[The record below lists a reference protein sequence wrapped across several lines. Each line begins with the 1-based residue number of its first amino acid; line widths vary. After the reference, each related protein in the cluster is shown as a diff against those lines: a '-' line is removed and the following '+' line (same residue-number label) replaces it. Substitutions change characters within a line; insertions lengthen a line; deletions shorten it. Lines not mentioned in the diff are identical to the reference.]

1 MRYAGRDRLP
11 SWSTNVRRL
20 ASWVLLGALGAV
32 AAWLVLRR
40 QDSFGPGL
48 RADSATYLSL
58 AAMLLD
64 GEGLTPIYD
73 RNERYPPM
81 FSLVVAFGGLFGA
94 DLFRV
99 ASLVNALAFVATGIL
114 IAGWLRRR
122 EAPLWL
128 AAGAV
133 LASALCLPLA
143 NVAAYLL
150 SEAVF
155 VALVLLSLSVLDRY
169 VRQDGQRRR
178 ACLLYLAAAVAALCC
193 LTRYMGVT
201 VVLCG
206 SVVLL
211 FGDQSPLRVR
221 AGRVL
226 CYALIALAPVL
237 GWLARNQ
244 ILHGAAF
251 GDGYPQRFSAV
262 TSVDT
267 GLTQI
272 LHVTVGPAAFEWLQS
287 QWAEVL
293 LSATVDRPTW
303 TTAALKAAVL
313 LFGVVAAVV
322 ALVLKRRPTDWRCF
336 AVPSCFAFVYAA
348 ALAAMM
354 PLHHL
359 DAEDRY
365 FAPLQAIALLLGGLL
380 INAFVGGRRSVSW
393 RRRVISGA
401 IGGGMVW
408 WLALWVEP
416 NRHDIAAWTT
426 EGGDGY
432 GARTWQRSQTV
443 RHLKAARP
451 PEGNMLTN
459 DPYALYLLVARKWE
473 VKPFAE
479 GDRCPPNHACI
490 GPLQRL
496 GAGADG
502 VASVVWFHRPRSV
515 VGRAN
520 NLNALLTAHPV
531 LHPVAVLA
539 DGVVFGFG
547 APGGDAAARLQDIL
561 LDHVRAS
568 RMVAKV
574 DRSPS
579 VRSASD
585 AAWRLYLDAAGRR
598 LTYVGN
604 DCASEDLAA
613 RVFLHAVPESSASL
627 SPGRV
632 FESLDFDLAQRGLLR
647 DGLCLATAQL
657 PSYPIAEM
665 RTGQWRAGG
674 ELWRRRITLDEG
686 AERDDER

>member
-1 MRYAGRDRLP
+1 M
-11 SWSTNVRRL
+11 
-20 ASWVLLGALGAV
+20 LLGALGTV

-40 QDSFGPGL
+40 QNPFGPGL
-48 RADSATYLSL
+48 TPDSATYLSL

-81 FSLVVAFGGLFGA
+81 FSLVVALGGLFVA
-94 DLFRV
+94 DLLRV
-99 ASLVNALAFVATGIL
+99 ASLVNALAFAATGVL
-114 IAGWLRRR
+114 IASWLRRR

-143 NVAAYLL
+143 NVAVHLW
-150 SEAVF
+150 SESVF
-155 VALVLLSLSVLDRY
+155 IALVLLSLSVLDRY
-169 VRQDGQRRR
+169 VQQDGQRRR
-178 ACLLYLAAAVAALCC
+178 ARLLYLAAAFAALCC

-211 FGDQSPLRVR
+211 FGDQAPLRVR

-226 CYALIALAPVL
+226 RYALIALVPVT

-244 ILHGAAF
+244 ILHGTAF

-262 TSVDT
+262 TSVDS
-267 GLTQI
+267 GLMQI
-272 LHVTVGPAAFEWLQS
+272 LYVAVGPTAFEWLQS
-287 QWAEVL
+287 QQTKVL
-293 LSATVDRPTW
+293 GATVGRPTW

-313 LFGVVAAVV
+313 LLGTGAAVV
-322 ALVLKRRPTDWRCF
+322 ALALKRRSTAWRCF
-336 AVPSCFAFVYAA
+336 AVPSCFAFVYVV
-348 ALAAMM
+348 ALVVAM
-354 PLHHL
+354 PLRHL
-359 DAEDRY
+359 DAEGRY
-365 FAPLQAIALLLGGLL
+365 FAPLLAIVLLLQGLL
-380 INAFVGGRRSVSW
+380 INAFVGGMRPAGW

-416 NRHDIAAWTT
+416 NRQDIARWIA
-426 EGGDGY
+426 DGNDRY
-432 GARTWQRSQTV
+432 GNDHYGVRTWWRSQTV
-443 RHLKAARP
+443 RYLKAAGL
-451 PEGNMLTN
+451 PETDVLTN
-459 DPYALYLLVARKWE
+459 DPFALYLLVGRKQE
-473 VKPFAE
+473 VKPFRR
-479 GDRCPPNHACI
+479 GRGKCPPNHACI
-490 GPLQRL
+490 GPLPDPLKGGSSTL

-502 VASVVWFHRPRSV
+502 VASVVWFHRLRWV

-520 NLNALLTAHPV
+520 NLNALLTAHPA
-531 LHPVAVLA
+531 LQPVAVLA
-539 DGVVFGFG
+539 DGVVFRFD
-547 APGGDAAARLQDIL
+547 APGGDAAARLRDIL
-561 LDHVRAS
+561 LGHARAS

-579 VRSASD
+579 ARSVSNVT
-585 AAWRLYLDAAGRR
+585 WRLYLDASGRR

-604 DCASEDLAA
+604 DCASEDLMA
-613 RVFLHAVPESSASL
+613 RAFLHVVPESSASL

-632 FESLDFDLAQRGLLR
+632 FENLDFDLGRRGLLL
-647 DGLCLATAQL
+647 DGMCLATAQL
-657 PSYPIAEM
+657 PNYPIAEV